1 MTENK
6 KKDVVID
13 VSKFEFIS
21 NELRRIENPE
31 IKKGYLKFACSSA
44 EDKTALL
51 AAYSAN
57 FPEDAENLELI
68 ARELEEDV
76 KEKDET
82 KNDKTYG
89 FDPLNI
95 FKYIKE
101 LAEDLAILYGRAF
114 KLAIENL
121 EYLAPKRKVEPVNDM
136 PEDYKPFLMS
146 GAEREEEYYTIVDKA
161 KIVAK
166 AEAEK
171 TEKGVTSK
179 KKEKTSLFSKIKG
192 LFARNSKPK
201 VEKVSL
207 EEVNGNMP
215 EDVVHK
221 EKENETKKREAYEAS
236 LARRRKEKAATYG
249 PAEKSA

>member
-13 VSKFEFIS
+13 ISKFEFIS
-21 NELRRIENPE
+21 NELRRIDNPE
-31 IKKGYLKFACSSA
+31 IKKGYLKFACSST

-51 AAYSAN
+51 AAYSAS

-68 ARELEEDV
+68 AREIEADV
-76 KEKDET
+76 KAKDEE
-82 KNDKTYG
+82 KKDKAYG

-121 EYLAPKRKVEPVNDM
+121 EYLAPKRKVEPVEEM
-136 PEDYKPFLMS
+136 PEGYKDYLLT
-146 GAEREEEYYTIVDKA
+146 GAEREKEYYTVVDRA
-161 KIVAK
+161 ETERK
-166 AEAEK
+166 AEIERN
-171 TEKGVTSK
+171 EKGVTSK
-179 KKEKTSLFSKIKG
+179 KEKPSLLSKIKG
-192 LFARNSKPK
+192 LFARSNKPK
-201 VEKVSL
+201 VEKISL
-207 EEVNGNMP
+207 EDVNGNKP
-215 EDVVHK
+215 EGAGHK
-221 EKENETKKREAYEAS
+221 VDINEAKKREAYEAS
-236 LARRRKEKAATYG
+236 LARRRKEKAATYA

>member
-6 KKDVVID
+6 KKDVIID

-21 NELRRIENPE
+21 NELRRIDNPE
-31 IKKGYLKFACSSA
+31 IKKGYLKFACGSA

-57 FPEDAENLELI
+57 YPEDAENLELI

-76 KEKDET
+76 KEKDKSKKDT
-82 KNDKTYG
+82 TYG

-101 LAEDLAILYGRAF
+101 LAEDLAVLYGRAF

-121 EYLAPKRKVEPVNDM
+121 EYLAPKRKVEAENDM
-136 PEDYKPFLMS
+136 PEAYKPYLMS
-146 GAEREEEYYTIVDKA
+146 GAEREREYYTVVDKA
-161 KIVAK
+161 ETEAK
-166 AEAEK
+166 AEAERN
-171 TEKGVTSK
+171 EKGVTSK
-179 KKEKTSLFSKIKG
+179 KEKPSLISKIKG
-192 LFARNSKPK
+192 LFARNNKPK
-201 VEKVSL
+201 VEKISL
-207 EEVNGNMP
+207 KDIGGDLPEGAIKKTEEA
-215 EDVVHK
+215 EA
-221 EKENETKKREAYEAS
+221 EKREAYEAS